1 MKKGLLTFL
10 FLINAS
16 GCYAATDLYKDDFTV
31 EEYDGNWNFEQSIQL
46 NEISSNPTA
55 PLSNGI
61 KIFAKDD
68 GSGNTTLYTMTS
80 GGTVSNIGSGSGGGS
95 ADLPAT
101 DTTAIVKGSADTSKR
116 MRFEADGITT
126 GTTRVYTLQDTDGT
140 VYVSNG
146 AVDVAL
152 ADGGT
157 GVSLS
162 DPGADRIMFW
172 DDSES
177 AVDWLSLNTTLRT
190 NGTELGLSSP
200 VGIGDG
206 GTEATTRQNA
216 INNLTAATTS
226 TVGYVLTVDGS
237 NNAVFASNTSTLFS
251 DTGSTVNLVS
261 TDDNF
266 VIGGTTPVS
275 GSKFTVYGNDT
286 KTTVS
291 IKAGQNQSTKTL
303 QVVDSVETTRFSVA
317 TDGTVRT
324 IGSTTSGTIDIGS
337 AGVTLTDDG
346 DGALTITGAGDGSD
360 EAVKF
365 NLDDTSNT
373 VGVST
378 STGVTKWDM
387 NQMVF
392 IGQPRQLFSFNIQAP
407 HATCDSVKIKMRAG
421 GIITQVSSK
430 IEGGT
435 NVVGRIYE
443 VDSDGD
449 QSDQAGIDSADW
461 TVTTTATDDVS
472 FTNPQYDANDWLA
485 WDTTSVSGSVNQLNV
500 TVWGYDT

>member
-1 MKKGLLTFL
+1 MRRYLLALL
-10 FLINAS
+10 FIFNS
-16 GCYAATDLYKDDFTV
+16 TGCLAATDLYKDDFTV
-31 EEYDGNWNFEQSIQL
+31 EEYDGNWSFEQSIQL

-55 PLSNGI
+55 PLANGI

-68 GSGNTTLYTMTS
+68 GSGNTVLYTMTS
-80 GGTVSNIGSGSGGGS
+80 GGTVANIGSGGGGS
-95 ADLPAT
+95 TDLPAT

-116 MRFEADGITT
+116 MRFEADGLTT

-146 AVDVAL
+146 STDVAL
-152 ADGGT
+152 SDGGT

-162 DPGADRIMFW
+162 DPGTDSLMFW
-172 DDSES
+172 DDSETATAYLTPDS
-177 AVDWLSLNTTLRT
+177 TLVIY
-190 NGTELGLSSP
+190 GSEIGLSAP
-200 VGIGDG
+200 VGIGNG
-206 GTEATTRQNA
+206 GTQATTRQDA
-216 INNLTAATTS
+216 INNLTGATSS

-237 NNAVFASNTSTLFS
+237 NNAVFSTNTSSLFS
-251 DTGSTVNLVS
+251 DTGSTVNLVQ

-275 GSKFTVYGNDT
+275 GSKMSVYGNNT

-291 IKAGQNQSTKTL
+291 IKAGQDQSTKAF
-303 QVVDSVETTRFSVA
+303 QVVDSVETPRFDVA

-324 IGSTTSGTIDIGS
+324 IGSTTSGTIAIGA
-337 AGVTLTDDG
+337 AGVTLADDG
-346 DGALTITGAGDGSD
+346 DGAVTLTGAGDGSD
-360 EAVKF
+360 EAIKL
-365 NLDDTSNT
+365 NLDDTANT

-378 STGVTKWDM
+378 PTGITKWDM

-392 IGQPRQLFSFNIQAP
+392 IGQPKQLMAFNIQAP
-407 HATCDSVKIKMRAG
+407 HATCDSVKVKMRAG

-435 NVVGRIYE
+435 NVVGRLYE

-449 QSDQAGIDSADW
+449 QSDQAGIDASDW
-461 TVTTTATDDVS
+461 TVTTTATDDNTFS
-472 FTNPQYDANDWLA
+472 NPQYDANDWLA